1 MPATSENVITLAKQP
16 SIAEGL
22 VGIAKKLVDPSGPA
36 PLRQL
41 AAKGLAPG
49 LKPADVLAVLVV
61 LTTGDDESLAA
72 TARTTLGALPDQMVT
87 GMLGGPLH
95 PLALHEIAPVYAKD
109 TAFAEKILQHPNVA
123 VETVAAMAQVS
134 TEAVSELIATNEER
148 LLAAPTIIEALYRN
162 KATRMSTA
170 DRIVELAIRNQIEL
184 SGIAAYRELTQA
196 LQNELIPEP
205 SDEPTYDDLAFLE
218 CEALAEETAGIL
230 EDIAEVDKDSGQEV
244 VKEQFRKQETKF
256 QDLNTSGKIRRATVG
271 KASDR
276 MMAMRD
282 TNPLVR
288 AAGAKSEALTVEEAT
303 LVAGNFNMSEDV
315 LRILGNNRNLTQK
328 HVILVKL
335 AMNPR
340 TPLAISAKFI
350 PFLRDGEL
358 RALAGSKNVK
368 GDLAKAAKQQLD
380 RKGKG

>member
-1 MPATSENVITLAKQP
+1 M
-16 SIAEGL
+16 
-22 VGIAKKLVDPSGPA
+22 
-36 PLRQL
+36 

-49 LKPADVLAVLVV
+49 LKPPDVLAVLVV
-61 LTTGDDESLAA
+61 LSGGEDEALAQ
-72 TARTTLGALPDQMVT
+72 TARATLGALPEQMLS
-87 GMLGGPLH
+87 GMLGSPLH
-95 PLALHEIAPVYAKD
+95 PAALHAIAPFYAKNIQV
-109 TAFAEKILQHPNVA
+109 AERILQHENVA
-123 VETVAAMAQVS
+123 VETVAEMAHAS
-134 TEAVSELIATNEER
+134 DEAVSELIATNEQR
-148 LLAAPTIIEALYRN
+148 LLAAPSIIEALYRN

-170 DRIVELAIRNQIEL
+170 DRIVELAVRNNIEL
-184 SGIAAYRELTQA
+184 GLAAYRELAQV

-205 SDEPTYDDLAFLE
+205 TDEPTYDDLLFKEVEELALE
-218 CEALAEETAGIL
+218 TDGVL
-230 EDIAEVDKDSGQEV
+230 EDVTEVDKVTGVEV
-244 VKEQFRKQETKF
+244 VKEQFKKQEAKF

-271 KASDR
+271 KAADR

-315 LRILGNNRNLTQK
+315 LRILGNNRALTQK
-328 HVILVKL
+328 HVIVVKL

-340 TPLAISAKFI
+340 TPLAVSAKFI

-358 RALAGSKNVK
+358 RTLASSKNVK

-380 RKGKG
+380 RKGKGKA